1 MRRFWC
7 WLKVILTIL
16 NKNQYTLHFGTKK
29 KPCGVILCCK
39 SIRFE
44 IEALIKNCNE
54 HFCQNSLEFIFILI
68 LGMFPENIYISNLN
82 ALISILCNFSVNLW
96 GSCQIE
102 YNEIIWV
109 GTFALS
115 GIANVTRALSS
126 IGDPIGSTAGL
137 ALVRSSRARI
147 NTQRNNNNIC

>member
-1 MRRFWC
+1 M
-7 WLKVILTIL
+7 
-16 NKNQYTLHFGTKK
+16 
-29 KPCGVILCCK
+29 
-39 SIRFE
+39 
-44 IEALIKNCNE
+44 ALIKNCNE

-82 ALISILCNFSVNLW
+82 ALISILSKFSVNLW

-115 GIANVTRALSS
+115 VIANVTRALAS

-137 ALVRSSRARI
+137 ALVRGSRARI

>member
-1 MRRFWC
+1 M
-7 WLKVILTIL
+7 
-16 NKNQYTLHFGTKK
+16 
-29 KPCGVILCCK
+29 
-39 SIRFE
+39 
-44 IEALIKNCNE
+44 
-54 HFCQNSLEFIFILI
+54 
-68 LGMFPENIYISNLN
+68 N
-82 ALISILCNFSVNLW
+82 ALISILCNFSVNLC

-126 IGDPIGSTAGL
+126 IGDPIGSTVGL

-147 NTQRNNNNIC
+147 NTQRNIIIYARRYNGNTGLSRAALIGPDRISRDF